1 MKIKDLK
8 INDEVSVKV
17 STQRLRDT
25 DDEKWIYEPIF
36 ETAKVVE
43 VDKDGLFASIVF
55 VDGKWGELDKDTEW
69 YPIPIYIKR
78 RHDYDINLAR
88 RGVGGMKL
96 KEYQTTSK
104 NADFLIT
111 KFLENPGKFASIVL
125 QMYWDAKKERDELIM
140 SNHKVIQDNTK
151 LKRKLDDVVSMV
163 NAYITAERA
172 YSGESAYNLLENELN
187 RILEDE

>member
-1 MKIKDLK
+1 MEIKELK

-69 YPIPIYIKR
+69 YLIPSSTKIATHERPAHYGNSNKDLI
-78 RHDYDINLAR
+78 DY
-88 RGVGGMKL
+88 
-96 KEYQTTSK
+96 
-104 NADFLIT
+104 
-111 KFLENPGKFASIVL
+111 
-125 QMYWDAKKERDELIM
+125 WCERYSAEELIGVFK
-140 SNHKVIQDNTK
+140 SQISKYVDRLGYK
-151 LKRKLDDVVSMV
+151 DDE
-163 NAYITAERA
+163 IK
-172 YSGESAYNLLENELN
+172 ELN
-187 RILEDE
+187 KIIDYATRYKKHLKNLNS